1 MNFDIMPVFKNE
13 CFWSA
18 FIAWLIAQICKMI
31 NAYLSTKRL
40 DFHYFVSVGGMPSAH
55 SAMAS
60 GLCCSLGLKEGF
72 DSSVFVLSLGL
83 AIIIMFDAATVRRA
97 AGQQAR
103 ILNEIIDYIRKQHMF
118 PDKKLA
124 ELLGH
129 TRLEVFLG
137 LIIGILTAIAL
148 TSLVYIYSL

>member
-1 MNFDIMPVFKNE
+1 MNFDIIPVFKNE

-18 FIAWLIAQICKMI
+18 FIAWLVAQICKMI
-31 NAYLSTKRL
+31 NAYLATRKL
-40 DFHYFVSVGGMPSAH
+40 DLYYFVSLGGMPSAH

-72 DSSVFVLSLGL
+72 GSPVFVLSLAL
-83 AIIIMFDAATVRRA
+83 AVVIMFDAATVRRA

-137 LIIGILTAIAL
+137 MIIGILTALIV
-148 TSLVYIYSL
+148 TSLFYIHS